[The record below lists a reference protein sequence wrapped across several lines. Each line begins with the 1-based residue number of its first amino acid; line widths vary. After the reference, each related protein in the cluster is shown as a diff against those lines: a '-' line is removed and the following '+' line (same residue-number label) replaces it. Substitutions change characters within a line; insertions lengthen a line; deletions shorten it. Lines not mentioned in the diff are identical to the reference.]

1 MADKSKEVI
10 GVLLLNLGGPDSLQ
24 AIKPFLYNLFSDR
37 EIIRLGPSFLQKPV
51 AWLISCL
58 HSKKTEK
65 MYSLIGGKSPI
76 LDITKAQAEALEEA
90 LNRKSE
96 IGSQKSDNSSLI
108 PRPSSLSFKVYIG
121 MRYWRPFIKDAVQEV
136 LKDGI
141 KHLIVLSLYPHYSKA
156 TTGSS
161 ISEFKRV
168 ISGVRDQ
175 GFEVKIQY
183 IEHWFDFP
191 PYIDSLTESISNGIS
206 EFDSEPACPVDRP
219 VELLYSA
226 HSVPETFIKG
236 GDPYLKHI
244 KATITA
250 INSSLPG
257 LAPRSGAG
265 VTRHSSLVRWHLS
278 FQSKSGPVRWLQP
291 STDEVIIKL
300 AEIGCKNLLVV
311 PISFVSDHIETLYE
325 IDILYKGLA
334 EKHGINLKRCQ
345 SLNTSEK
352 FITALKAL
360 VLMKIKEI
368 E

>member
-24 AIKPFLYNLFSDR
+24 AIRPFLYNLFSDR

-51 AWLISCL
+51 AWLISSL
-58 HSKKTEK
+58 RSKKTEK

-76 LDITKAQAEALEEA
+76 LDITKAQAQALEKA
-90 LNRKSE
+90 LNQNTE
-96 IGSQKSDNSSLI
+96 VNNSPLFTRC
-108 PRPSSLSFKVYIG
+108 PLLFKVYIG
-121 MRYWRPFIKDAVQEV
+121 MRYWRPFIKDAVQEI

-156 TTGSS
+156 TTGSA
-161 ISEFKRV
+161 IAEFKNV
-168 ISGVRDQ
+168 IAHLTPHASRLT
-175 GFEVKIQY
+175 IQY

-191 PYIDSLTESISNGIS
+191 PYIDSLADLIYKGIVD
-206 EFDSEPACPVDRP
+206 FDSEPAYRTGRPSYPVGRP

-250 INSSLPG
+250 INSSL
-257 LAPRSGAG
+257 
-265 VTRHSSLVRWHLS
+265 VTRHDSTELAEVSSLVKWHLS

-291 STDEVIIKL
+291 STNEAIIKL
-300 AEIGCKNLLVV
+300 AETGCKNLLVV

-334 EKHGINLKRCQ
+334 EKHGINLKKCQ